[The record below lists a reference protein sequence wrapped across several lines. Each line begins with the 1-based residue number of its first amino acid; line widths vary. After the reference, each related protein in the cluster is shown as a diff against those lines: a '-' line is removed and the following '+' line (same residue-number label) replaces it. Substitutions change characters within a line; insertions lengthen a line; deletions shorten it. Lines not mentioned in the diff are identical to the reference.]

1 MSSVDLPLSTFLTTF
16 KDSPELS
23 GSSIP
28 ASTSQEDSGGKLKT
42 SYLNANPSLMDQD
55 SNSDSDW
62 VNSDFE
68 VEDSN
73 NELHG
78 KKDLDEEM
86 ELEKV
91 AMEDG
96 TNDGFDSSVF
106 DDFKF

>member
-1 MSSVDLPLSTFLTTF
+1 MV
-16 KDSPELS
+16 KDTPELS
-23 GSSIP
+23 GLSIP
-28 ASTSQEDSGGKLKT
+28 AGISQEDSGGELN
-42 SYLNANPSLMDQD
+42 SSNLNADPSLMDRD

-73 NELHG
+73 DELYG

-86 ELEKV
+86 ELEQV